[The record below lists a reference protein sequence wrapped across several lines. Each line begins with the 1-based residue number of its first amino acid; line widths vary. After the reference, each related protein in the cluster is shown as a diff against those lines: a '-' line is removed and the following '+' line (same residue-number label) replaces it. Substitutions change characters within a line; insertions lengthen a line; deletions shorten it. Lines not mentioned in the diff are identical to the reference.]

1 MIALLVSLTSLLLP
15 AECRA
20 PGAECR
26 TPKHPFAVGELFE
39 YSAKIGMLKLGEASI
54 RVAGLDTVRG
64 EPTYKFRFQLE
75 GGNFLFRIKN
85 TLESWTTVTDF
96 KSLRFRN
103 DNTENNKNRLR
114 DYDIFPDSGFYR
126 QRGKDGTQATPT
138 HPLDDASLLYFVR
151 TTPLEVGKAYRF
163 ENYFMDDKNP
173 LLIRVLK
180 MEEMDLPD
188 GTKVRCFVLN
198 PVIDDRGMFA
208 DRAEARLWITDDARR
223 IPVQIR
229 SKLAFG
235 TVTLRLAQMT
245 FAPAD

>member
-1 MIALLVSLTSLLLP
+1 MIALLVSLSSLLLP

-20 PGAECR
+20 PSPECR
-26 TPKHPFAVGELFE
+26 TARYPFAVGEHFE
-39 YSAKIGMLKLGEASI
+39 YSAKIGMLKLGDASI

-103 DNTENNKNRLR
+103 DNTENDKNRLR
-114 DYDIFPDSGFYR
+114 EYDIYPDSGFYR
-126 QRGKDGTQATPT
+126 QRGKEGTQPTPS

-151 TTPLEVGKAYRF
+151 TTPLEVGKVYRF
-163 ENYFMDDKNP
+163 ANYFMDEKNP

-180 MEEMDLPD
+180 IEAMELPD
-188 GTKVRCFVLN
+188 GTKVNCFVLN